1 MKKYIKYLIVLI
13 LIIPIFIYADTYNDA
28 ENIVRG
34 IFNKEEYVNTWNR
47 YLKTSDS
54 NRHGEL
60 ITLGDYKLSMKKGKT
75 YLFYGLEYWTSSK
88 DESGKVYAIR
98 IQTNSEINSNSLNY
112 SGTTSDYNTRVVVQ
126 VKPDTKVRGSGTY
139 KDPWSF
145 NPVYKVT
152 AEVNSTKYGN
162 IIDRDAQYRDAMCSL
177 PECTAKIRFTI
188 NDRNRYLDNDCL
200 GKVITA
206 KKEENNYYEFTVY
219 ENGIERK
226 ATASSEIEEYRNVF
240 RNINTDGEYG
250 DAKNVGIIM
259 VSNIRRNT
267 TCHITLGTGYY
278 KIEVPGSEPDT
289 IYLRYA
295 ENYYK
300 DEAGK
305 EVIKELTTTP
315 SETGY
320 TYKGYKYRETTI
332 IDGKNI
338 LPNTKHLFT
347 EDATLTV
354 VMEGNKYHIAYDY
367 DGGSRGTENP
377 TEIIY
382 DEIATITHP
391 AKTGYDFTGWDISG
405 LTNSKYVI
413 EGVTKPNPVTETL
426 TSVKS
431 TKYKNL
437 RTDTGTVNF
446 KATWS
451 AKEVTVTYNAKG
463 GSVSP
468 SSKKSNI

>member
-278 KIEVPGSEPDT
+278 KISVPGSEPDT

-338 LPNTKHLFT
+338 LPNTKYLFT

-377 TEIIY
+377 TEITY

-391 AKTGYDFTGWDISG
+391 AKTGYDFTGWDISNFDKG
-405 LTNSKYVI
+405 TYEI
-413 EGVTKPNPVTETL
+413 EGVTKPNSVPDTL
-426 TSVKS
+426 TSIKS